1 MRSIGSI
8 LIAVGAVLLV
18 LVLLLSLGTDVVSF
32 ALDLVGVNDATPL
45 STTARIVI
53 AGLAATAILL
63 GIVVLRL
70 PHKKTTA
77 GRL

>member
-1 MRSIGSI
+1 MRRIGPI
-8 LIAVGAVLLV
+8 LIAVGALL
-18 LVLLLSLGTDVVSF
+18 LALLLLLSVGTNAVSF
-32 ALDLVGVNDATPL
+32 ALDLLGFDDVPVSYNP
-45 STTARIVI
+45 IMI
-53 AGLAATAILL
+53 AGLAAVAILL